1 MVIFVFGIWVFCF
14 NGVIFMHM
22 STVEINFFAGKFS
35 HEVHR
40 KPNLGLDTLLHLCA
54 YEIYGEVTPQ

>member
-1 MVIFVFGIWVFCF
+1 
-14 NGVIFMHM
+14 MHM

-40 KPNLGLDTLLHLCA
+40 NLGLDTLLHLCA